1 MVEYRAD
8 SWAWTPSQFPV
19 RSGIYA
25 GAGGMSRPT
34 IIKFVDLGEDERK
47 DSLCAI
53 EPLALPVVITN
64 HFKQHKLRREIPNH
78 RNRLTLSPAAQRTST
93 RSPKHPIGT
102 HPITVYGGRDIY
114 ETAYKV

>member
-1 MVEYRAD
+1 
-8 SWAWTPSQFPV
+8 
-19 RSGIYA
+19 
-25 GAGGMSRPT
+25 MSRPT

-78 RNRLTLSPAAQRTST
+78 RNRLTLSPAAQRLTLVTST
-93 RSPKHPIGT
+93 RSPKHPTGT
-102 HPITVYGGRDIY
+102 HPITVYGERDLY
-114 ETAYKV
+114 QTAYKV